1 MSEKNTIIFDEN
13 GNIKKLVVDPEE
25 FEKLKAGDVKEIK
38 FKMENG
44 DEMLLGYEK

>member
-1 MSEKNTIIFDEN
+1 MSEKNKIIYDEN

-25 FEKLKAGDVKEIK
+25 FEKLKTGDVKEIK

-44 DEMLLGYEK
+44 DEILLGYEK